1 MMSNSFNVT
10 MDENGVFTGVQQG
23 DKSYSVGD
31 WNKTMTSQPTV
42 ERVPI
47 PEPGTTAF
55 EMVR

>member
-1 MMSNSFNVT
+1 

-23 DKSYSVGD
+23 NKTYSVGD

-42 ERVPI
+42 ERIPI
-47 PEPGTTAF
+47 PEPGTMAF